1 MVRIVE
7 RVMSIVAKFLPLW
20 LLLFSLIAY
29 LIPDAFISI
38 QGLTGFFLG
47 LIFLLMGMSLHTE
60 QIIQTIKKP
69 KYAFIGFVLKWTVMV
84 GVTLIIAFVFFRDN
98 PEIASGFI
106 LAGTVP
112 SGTSAN
118 LYTFIAGG
126 EVALSLTM
134 ATLDTIVAPLIT
146 PSFVQVTIGQVV
158 PVDFWALFI
167 NIILIVFIPLFTGLF
182 LQWKFPGQVKFVHPY
197 SSIVSQI
204 SLLII
209 ILAIVSKAQP
219 TLAENLSV
227 LPFIFL
233 MVFFQVT
240 IPMLGGYFIAKWF
253 KFPRTHVI
261 AVTFHVGICNTALS
275 ATLATEHISA
285 LAAVP
290 SVVTVIVNLT
300 VGAVV
305 AKIFEKETKQLTM
318 S

>member
-1 MVRIVE
+1 MRIVE

-38 QGLTGFFLG
+38 QGLTGFLLG
-47 LIFLLMGMSLHTE
+47 LIFLLMGMSLQTE
-60 QIIQTIKKP
+60 QIIQTIKRP
-69 KYAFIGFVLKWTVMV
+69 KYAFIGFGLKWTVMV
-84 GVTLIIAFVFFRDN
+84 GVTLIIAFGFFRDN

-167 NIILIVFIPLFTGLF
+167 NIIFIVFIPLFTGLF
-182 LQWKFPGQVKFVHPY
+182 LQWKFPGQVKYVHPY

-204 SLLII
+204 ALLMI

-240 IPMLGGYFIAKWF
+240 IPMLGGYVIAKWF

-300 VGAVV
+300 VGAVI
-305 AKIFEKETKQLTM
+305 AKIFEKKTKQLTM